1 MCSRS
6 VSSPTNSAPGSLD
19 LGAQTLARHQKACY
33 GQRFFVPVHH
43 QAELLVHRGGN
54 QRATTSL
61 AQGHTGHRKQRGA
74 PSLRELQPTAST
86 TDRAPKGRSCFS
98 CAVLE
103 QAPGLMPT
111 GKAGSLRPLNL
122 PCRFKYSSGGIV
134 QLEKATGD
142 ICKRFSF
149 SSNHPEQA
157 HLCPC
162 SMPIS
167 PHAQC
172 SSHPSVC
179 S

>member
-6 VSSPTNSAPGSLD
+6 VFSPTNSAPGSLD

-86 TDRAPKGRSCFS
+86 TDRAPKGRYCFS

-103 QAPGLMPT
+103 QAPGLVPT
-111 GKAGSLRPLNL
+111 GRAGSLRPLNL
-122 PCRFKYSSGGIV
+122 PCQSVVLNIPVVVSYNLKKQQVIFAS
-134 QLEKATGD
+134 A
-142 ICKRFSF
+142 F
-149 SSNHPEQA
+149 HPAQTIQ
-157 HLCPC
+157 
-162 SMPIS
+162 SRPIS
-167 PHAQC
+167 AHAQC
-172 SSHPSVC
+172 SSHPWVC